1 MPHEKSAGVILF
13 REGKEGNKYLIL
25 HYESGHWD
33 FVKGKIEREEKIED
47 TIRREMREETGI
59 ISFEFIP
66 GFEKKINYFFRR
78 DGVMVY
84 KEVAFR
90 LAKTTGEKVEL
101 SYEHVGSEWLSYE
114 DAKAKVTYDN
124 ARDILRKAHH
134 FLVEE

>member
-90 LAKTTGEKVEL
+90 LAKTTEEKVEL